1 MAGKQPAQGLTAP
14 KCQKWSVNPCL
25 ADPKPHSFHCIPQHQ
40 MTFFGSKAVC
50 LPPLTPSPSTLRAYR
65 PP

>member
-1 MAGKQPAQGLTAP
+1 MAGEQPAQGLTAP

-25 ADPKPHSFHCIPQHQ
+25 AKPHSFHCILRPQ
-40 MTFFGSKAVC
+40 MTFFGSRALC
-50 LPPLTPSPSTLRAYR
+50 LPPLTPSPSTQRAYR